1 MKNGDF
7 CVKKG
12 FLGGRWIAGFASLVV
27 DWVDVDWVFNQV
39 QGGQEVRNHW
49 SLDIGKI
56 KGQKN
61 GEVCKWK
68 CNDDPPQEFLWK
80 LTWV

>member
-1 MKNGDF
+1 MWLKNGDL

-39 QGGQEVRNHW
+39 QGGQEVRNPW

-61 GEVCKWK
+61 GEGV
-68 CNDDPPQEFLWK
+68 NGNVMTIL
-80 LTWV
+80 LRHSSGN

>member
-1 MKNGDF
+1 MWLKNGDL

-27 DWVDVDWVFNQV
+27 EWVDVDWVFNQV
-39 QGGQEVRNHW
+39 QGGQEVRNPW

-61 GEVCKWK
+61 GEGINGNVMTILLR
-68 CNDDPPQEFLWK
+68 NSSGN
-80 LTWV
+80 

>member
-1 MKNGDF
+1 MKNGDL

-39 QGGQEVRNHW
+39 QGGQEVRNPW

-61 GEVCKWK
+61 GEGINGNVMTILLR
-68 CNDDPPQEFLWK
+68 NSSGN
-80 LTWV
+80 

>member
-27 DWVDVDWVFNQV
+27 EWVDVDWVFNQV

-61 GEVCKWK
+61 GEGINGNVMTILLRHSSG
-68 CNDDPPQEFLWK
+68 N
-80 LTWV
+80 